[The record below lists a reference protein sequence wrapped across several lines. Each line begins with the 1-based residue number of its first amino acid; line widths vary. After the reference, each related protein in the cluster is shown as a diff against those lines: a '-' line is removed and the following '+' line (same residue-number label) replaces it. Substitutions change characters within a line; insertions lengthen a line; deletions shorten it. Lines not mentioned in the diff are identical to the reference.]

1 MSLLQHA
8 LRAGQAATTP
18 APHAKRR
25 VLVAGGAGAL
35 GSAVL
40 EQLLA
45 SGAFLQ
51 VTVLVEQP
59 LNVALRGLVTV
70 PLAALD
76 QPLVTAEA
84 EDTAIVVFDR
94 MRHANGREQAFARPK
109 PEALPAL
116 AAGLHRRGVRRL
128 VVVVPHAAASLPQG
142 LRQGLANLDEHA
154 VASLG
159 FEHLV
164 FIRSAQAS
172 QAQSDEGAMQRL
184 GHWVLAHLQLMI
196 PQRDKPVRP
205 AKIAQFAAQL
215 AAELPQAPEGTRVV
229 PPEIVWEAAQT
240 RDVQAL
246 ARDWLHGRHT
256 PDTTPQR
263 MRM

>member
-1 MSLLQHA
+1 M
-8 LRAGQAATTP
+8 
-18 APHAKRR
+18 PHGKRG

-40 EQLLA
+40 EHLLA
-45 SGAFLQ
+45 SGAFAQ
-51 VTVLVEQP
+51 VAVLTEQP

-70 PLAALD
+70 PMASLD
-76 QPLVTAEA
+76 DPLVSAEA
-84 EDTAIVVFDR
+84 EDTAIVVFDK
-94 MRHANGREQAFARPK
+94 MRHANGREQAFARPQ

-116 AAGLHRRGVRRL
+116 AARLHARGVLRL
-128 VVVVPHAAASLPQG
+128 VVVVPHAAASLPQA

-172 QAQSDEGAMQRL
+172 QAQGDEGALQRL
-184 GHWVLAHLQLMI
+184 ALWVLAQLQLMI

-205 AKIAQFAAQL
+205 ARIAQFAAQL
-215 AAELPQAPEGTRVV
+215 AAELPQAPQGTRVV
-229 PPEIVWEAAQT
+229 PPEIVWESAQA
-240 RDVQAL
+240 RDVHAL

>member
-1 MSLLQHA
+1 MSLLHHA
-8 LRAGQAATTP
+8 LRAGQAPVTP
-18 APHAKRR
+18 VPHTRRR

-40 EQLLA
+40 EHLLA
-45 SGAFLQ
+45 SGAFAQ
-51 VTVLVEQP
+51 VAVLVEQP
-59 LNVALRGLVTV
+59 LNVALRRLVAV
-70 PLAALD
+70 PLRSLDEAL
-76 QPLVTAEA
+76 TRGEA

-94 MRHANGREQAFARPK
+94 ERHANGREQAFARPR

-116 AAGLHRRGVRRL
+116 AAQLHRRGVRRL
-128 VVVVPHAAASLPQG
+128 VVVVPHAAASLPQA

-172 QAQSDEGAMQRL
+172 QAQREEGAMQRL
-184 GHWVLAHLQLMI
+184 AHWVLAQLQLMI

-215 AAELPQAPEGTRVV
+215 AAQLPQAPHGTRVV
-229 PPEIVWEAAQT
+229 PPEVVWEAAQA

-246 ARDWLHGRHT
+246 AHDWLQGRHM
-256 PDTTPQR
+256 PDSTPQR

>member
-1 MSLLQHA
+1 M
-8 LRAGQAATTP
+8 
-18 APHAKRR
+18 PHARRR

-40 EQLLA
+40 EHLLA
-45 SGAFLQ
+45 SGAFAQ
-51 VTVLVEQP
+51 VAVLVEQP

-70 PLAALD
+70 PMHTLDDAAA
-76 QPLVTAEA
+76 VAEA
-84 EDTAIVVFDR
+84 QDTAVVVFDR
-94 MRHANGREQAFARPK
+94 ERHANGREQAFARPL
-109 PEALPAL
+109 PEALPVL
-116 AAGLHRRGVRRL
+116 AARLHRRGVRRL
-128 VVVVPHAAASLPQG
+128 VVVVPHAAASLPQA

-172 QAQSDEGAMQRL
+172 MAQRDDSALQRL
-184 GHWVLAHLQLMI
+184 AHWVLAQLQLMI

-215 AAELPQAPEGTRVV
+215 AAELPQAPQGTRVV
-229 PPEIVWEAAQT
+229 PPEIVWEAAQA

-256 PDTTPQR
+256 PETTPHR